1 MKKDLRIFLLH
12 ILDSI
17 VLIEEYMK
25 NKSKEDFKD
34 SLSLQDMTI
43 RRLEIIGEAIKNLPQ
58 EFKDNY
64 TQVPWKKISGL
75 RDKLIHEYFGIDID
89 LVWTIIVRDLP
100 ELKQNIEDILEE
112 IS

>member
-100 ELKQNIEDILEE
+100 EL
-112 IS
+112 

>member
-1 MKKDLRIFLLH
+1 
-12 ILDSI
+12 
-17 VLIEEYMK
+17 MK

-112 IS
+112 DRKSTRLNSSHRT

>member
-1 MKKDLRIFLLH
+1 
-12 ILDSI
+12 
-17 VLIEEYMK
+17 MK

>member
-17 VLIEEYMK
+17 VLIEDYTK
-25 NKSKEDFKD
+25 NKSKEDFED

-58 EFKDNY
+58 EFKDSY
-64 TQVPWKKISGL
+64 THVPWKKISGL

-89 LVWTIIVRDLP
+89 LIWAIIVRDLP
-100 ELKQNIEDILEE
+100 ELKQNIEEILEE
-112 IS
+112 LS

>member
-17 VLIEEYMK
+17 NLIEEYTK
-25 NKSKEDFKD
+25 NKSKEDFED

-100 ELKQNIEDILEE
+100 ELKQNIEGILEE
-112 IS
+112 LS